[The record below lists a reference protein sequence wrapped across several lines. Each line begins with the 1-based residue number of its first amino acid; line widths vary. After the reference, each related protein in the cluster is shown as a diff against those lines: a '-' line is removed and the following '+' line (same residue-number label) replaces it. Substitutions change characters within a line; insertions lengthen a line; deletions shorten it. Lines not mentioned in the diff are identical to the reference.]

1 MTSEPDPAHR
11 ADRHES
17 DERTVLRSF
26 RKELSRSGGG
36 DGVALYIDGDLAREL
51 HLDPATEVEV
61 DVIERDGDVNLR
73 IGGVPAGFT
82 RVALREYAE
91 RRGWTETD
99 SYLADGEWSLTY
111 RDPTGLVR
119 VEVDSTTHVDGSVA
133 NNVFVRGESIEV
145 GEDRERYRDLR
156 ATADSE
162 GLGVR
167 VRDSE
172 GLWQRLRGSA
182 DHDAGE
188 APDESTLRQLQR
200 AADTVRIQLVR
211 EMASLNTTLE
221 EIGKTVEGIR
231 SVMEAYD
238 VEGRPADGCSAP
250 EE

>member
-1 MTSEPDPAHR
+1 MTPEPEPAHR
-11 ADRHES
+11 VDRRES
-17 DERTVLRSF
+17 DAGTVLRSF

-61 DVIERDGDVNLR
+61 DVIERDGDVDLR

-99 SYLADGEWSLTY
+99 SYVADGEWSLTY

-119 VEVDSTTHVDGSVA
+119 VEVDSTTHVDGLVA
-133 NNVFVRGESIEV
+133 NNVFVQGEPVAV
-145 GEDRERYRDLR
+145 GEDRQRYRAVRAAAEGADLR
-156 ATADSE
+156 
-162 GLGVR
+162 VR

-182 DHDAGE
+182 DHEVDE
-188 APDESTLRQLQR
+188 VPDEPTLRQLQR
-200 AADTVRIQLVR
+200 AADSVRVQLVR

-221 EIGKTVEGIR
+221 EIGETVERIR
-231 SVMEAYD
+231 SVMEECDA
-238 VEGRPADGCSAP
+238 EGRPGGGCSAP
-250 EE
+250 GE